1 MFVRTAWLVYVVD
14 PTHPWKC
21 WILQCKTYGGL
32 LLSSKAKIKLCH
44 QCNIDMFMSTCWRAT
59 KSKSH
64 FNVHVVIS
72 HIIIRMLININKSH
86 VNITNVACWQYLSC
100 MLVTEMCHH
109 KNVLKFKH
117 VHGHILMCQILRWNK
132 IGYIK
137 ISLIQ
142 MVLRQKNNDF
152 LYH

>member
-1 MFVRTAWLVYVVD
+1 MSLHGFRKKRFCNKSDPNRNKFVRTAWLVYVVD
-14 PTHPWKC
+14 PTNPWKC

-64 FNVHVVIS
+64 FNIVIS
-72 HIIIRMLININKSH
+72 HNIIRMLININKSH
-86 VNITNVACWQYLSC
+86 VNITFVACWQYLSC

-109 KNVLKFKH
+109 KN
-117 VHGHILMCQILRWNK
+117 GCK
-132 IGYIK
+132 IQAYAW
-137 ISLIQ
+137 
-142 MVLRQKNNDF
+142 
-152 LYH
+152 LYLDMQDPEMEQDRIY